1 MKAALEKGEGGG
13 QGISATWHLES
24 DDHISLYPGVPN
36 LQHLMPD
43 GLRWS

>member
-13 QGISATWHLES
+13 QGRSAAWHLES

-36 LQHLMPD
+36 LRDLMPD
-43 GLRWS
+43 GLRCS